1 MKKKSNRHSFQAN
14 GLRRRPAH
22 CFPAGIVFLLVAVAA
37 MAQSGTPPGDARQ
50 SAIALEQQGR
60 NADAEAAWRLY
71 LKSHP
76 SSSEA
81 YAHLGLLEARQEH
94 YQDAIP
100 FYRKALALGSTLPGL
115 QMNLGLALFKA
126 GQPRQA
132 LAEFTPLLKRA
143 PAGSPERQR
152 LTILAGMCHYGLGE
166 YAQAVPFLKQATADD
181 WRNLSLL
188 MALAHS
194 CLWTKQLQCVL
205 DTDRQILTVN
215 PDSAEADMLA
225 GEALDEMKD
234 SKGAIAQFRAAV
246 KADPHLPDVH
256 FGLGYLLW
264 VDSQYQD
271 AMPEFKAELENDPN
285 HAQALTYLADS
296 QMKLN
301 QLEHAGPLLEKAEQV
316 DPRIELTHL
325 DLATLEDGAGRK
337 DDALNELLTD
347 EKLAPNDVDVHWRL
361 GRIYRSMGRKEEAT
375 VEMNKAKSI
384 TQAADTALVNK
395 MSSGAKTE
403 QPPAPEPA
411 KPSDSAK

>member
-1 MKKKSNRHSFQAN
+1 MNKTSNRDPD
-14 GLRRRPAH
+14 GLRRRRAY
-22 CFPAGIVFLLVAVAA
+22 CFAAGITLLAFAA
-37 MAQSGTPPGDARQ
+37 ATSFAQSIALSGDARQ
-50 SAIALEQQGR
+50 NAIALEQQGS

-94 YQDAIP
+94 YQEAIP
-100 FYRKALALGSTLPGL
+100 LYRKALALGSALPGL
-115 QMNLGLALFKA
+115 QMNLGLALFK
-126 GQPRQA
+126 GGEPRQA

-143 PAGSPERQR
+143 RAGSPERQR

-166 YAQAVPFLKQATADD
+166 YTQAVPFLKEAAAGDRQ
-181 WRNLSLL
+181 NLALL

-194 CLWTKQLQCVL
+194 CLWTKQFQCVL
-205 DTDRQILTVN
+205 DTDREILTVN
-215 PDSAEADMLA
+215 PESAEADMLA

-234 SKGAIAQFRAAV
+234 SKGAIEQFRAAA
-246 KADPHLPDVH
+246 KADPRMPDVH

-271 AMPEFKAELENDPN
+271 ALPEFQAELENNPG

-301 QLEHAGPLLEKAEQV
+301 TPEHAGPLLEKAVQI
-316 DPRIELTHL
+316 DPRIELAHL
-325 DLATLEDGAGRK
+325 DLATVDDGAGRK
-337 DDALNELLTD
+337 DDALKELLAA
-347 EKLAPNDVDVHWRL
+347 ERLAPNDVDVHWRL
-361 GRIYRSMGRKEEAT
+361 GRLYRAMGKRDEAT
-375 VEMNKAKSI
+375 AEMNKAKSI

-395 MSSGAKTE
+395 MNSGS
-403 QPPAPEPA
+403 QPAQTPAPGPA
-411 KPSDSAK
+411 KSPEPPK